1 MTAATATPSKPQ
13 QPAPTLSRRGLFLA
27 FLRAGCAFGGGPG
40 VMAVLEDEL
49 VHRRKVVSRDDFLAH
64 YTLGRVV
71 PSGTT
76 SALAV
81 AYGYRFGGLS
91 GTVAA
96 LGGLLLPGVS
106 LTILLTALYAA
117 LRSSPLL
124 PFLSATLPPAALAFI
139 VAAALRF
146 GRGVFRPSL
155 DLLLAAGALTAAMA
169 LSLHPCLILLAGG
182 LIGAVGFSR
191 GGGEGP

>member
-1 MTAATATPSKPQ
+1 
-13 QPAPTLSRRGLFLA
+13 
-27 FLRAGCAFGGGPG
+27 
-40 VMAVLEDEL
+40 
-49 VHRRKVVSRDDFLAH
+49 VVSRDDFLTH
-64 YTLGRVV
+64 YTLGRLV

-124 PFLSATLPPAALAFI
+124 PLLSRMLLPAALAFI
-139 VAAALRF
+139 VAAAFRF
-146 GRGVFRPSL
+146 GREVFRPSL
-155 DLLLAAGALTAAMA
+155 DLLLAAGALIAAVA
-169 LSLHPCLILLAGG
+169 LPLHPCLILLAGG
-182 LIGAVGFSR
+182 IIGAVGFSR